1 MTAKAKDV
9 TSRPSR
15 AGPTVA
21 AGLVRALL
29 DVAVDK
35 GADRD
40 RLLERAAIKP
50 ADLEDPDNRVPL
62 ESYRALMHAGQ
73 ALAGDPALALHFGE
87 AVSLPD
93 VSIVGLIAQAS
104 ETMTDAFLQV
114 NRFASLLIEVDT
126 GGKDRLELAEDGEG
140 SWLVDNRTNPND
152 FPELTESSFA
162 RMVCSAR
169 RFSGGQSF
177 VKAVHVTHA
186 RPAYSAEYD
195 TILQIP
201 VTFASNKNAL
211 LLDASWS
218 PAHMPPRSSRYVF
231 GILSDRAERLLK
243 ELEATKTVRAL
254 VESTI
259 IPILHKGDPG
269 VDAIAGKM
277 AMSRKTLYR
286 KLKDEGTTYE
296 RLLDELRRR
305 MAEHYLSGKKTSVNE
320 TAYLVGFSEPAAFSR
335 AFKRWTGKNPRD
347 LRNETR

>member
-1 MTAKAKDV
+1 M
-9 TSRPSR
+9 TSRPRR

-21 AGLVRALL
+21 AGLVKALL
-29 DVAVDK
+29 EVAVNE

-40 RLLERAAIKP
+40 RLLARARIAPAI
-50 ADLEDPDNRVPL
+50 LGDPDARVPL

-73 ALAGDPALALHFGE
+73 HLTGDPALALHFGE
-87 AVSLPD
+87 AVTLPD

-104 ETMTDAFLQV
+104 ETMADAFLQV

-126 GGKDRLELAEDGEG
+126 GGKDRLELKADEEG
-140 SWLVDNRTNPND
+140 SWLIDNRTNPND

-177 VKAVHVTHA
+177 VKAVHVTHPK
-186 RPAYSAEYD
+186 PAYSNAYD
-195 TILQIP
+195 EILQLP
-201 VTFASNKNAL
+201 VTFASRKNAL
-211 LLDASWS
+211 LLDPAWA
-218 PAHMPPRSSRYVF
+218 PAHMPPRTSRYMF
-231 GILSDRAERLLK
+231 GVLSDRAERLLK
-243 ELEATKTVRAL
+243 ELEATKTVRAQ
-254 VESTI
+254 VESAI

-335 AFKRWTGKNPRD
+335 AFKRWTGTSPRD
-347 LRNETR
+347 LRNKGR